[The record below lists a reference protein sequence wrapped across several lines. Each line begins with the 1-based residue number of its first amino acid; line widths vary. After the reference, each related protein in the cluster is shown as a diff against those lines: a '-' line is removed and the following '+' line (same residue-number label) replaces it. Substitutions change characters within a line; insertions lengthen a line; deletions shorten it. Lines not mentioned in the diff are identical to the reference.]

1 MLVCALFYCEVV
13 AVPRARSPKRDKAYQ
28 IWIKSN
34 KTKTSKEIAKE
45 LGVSESQIRKWK
57 AQDKWNG
64 NTGKKT
70 KSDVTKKKA
79 IAEDVQHVL
88 DNPDLTDKQRLFCL
102 YYVRSFNAT
111 KSYQKAYEC
120 SYGSAAVGGFDLLRN
135 PKIKSEIYKLKQNRL
150 NREMLTVDDIVQKY
164 MDIAFADITDYVTFG
179 QETRPAIGINGP
191 IEVEN
196 EETGEKE
203 VLQKEVNV
211 VRFKDSAAVDGTLIA
226 EIKQGKDGA
235 SIKLLDSLK
244 ALEWLSNYF
253 ELNPFAKHRQEYE
266 KKRLEIEMLRLESQ
280 IKEPEEEME
289 DSGFT
294 DALNASAKDV
304 WHEDD

>member
-1 MLVCALFYCEVV
+1 M
-13 AVPRARSPKRDKAYQ
+13 PRARSPKRDKAYQ

-34 KTKTSKEIAKE
+34 KTKTSKEIAAE

-135 PKIKSEIYKLKQNRL
+135 PKIKAEIYKLKQNRL

-179 QETRPAIGINGP
+179 QETRPVIGINGP
-191 IEVEN
+191 IEVKN

-203 VLQKEVNV
+203 ILQKEVNV

-289 DSGFT
+289 DSGFA

>member
-1 MLVCALFYCEVV
+1 MLVCVLFYCEVV

-34 KTKTSKEIAKE
+34 KTKTSKEIAVE

-135 PKIKSEIYKLKQNRL
+135 PKIKAEIYKLKQNRL

-179 QETRPAIGINGP
+179 QETRPVIGINGP
-191 IEVEN
+191 IEVKN

-203 VLQKEVNV
+203 ILQKEVNV
-211 VRFKDSAAVDGTLIA
+211 VRFKDSTAVDGTLIA

-266 KKRLEIEMLRLESQ
+266 KKRLEIEMVRLESQ

-289 DSGFT
+289 ESGFT

>member
-1 MLVCALFYCEVV
+1 M
-13 AVPRARSPKRDKAYQ
+13 PRARSPKRDEAYQ
-28 IWIKSN
+28 IWTKSN
-34 KTKTSKEIAKE
+34 KMKTSKEIAKE

-102 YYVRSFNAT
+102 YYVKSFNAT
-111 KSYQKAYEC
+111 KSYQKAYGC

-179 QETRPAIGINGP
+179 QETRPVIGINGP

-203 VLQKEVNV
+203 ILQKEVNV
-211 VRFKDSAAVDGTLIA
+211 VRFKDSVAVDGTLIA

-294 DALNASAKDV
+294 DALNVSARDV
-304 WHEDD
+304 WHEDN

>member
-1 MLVCALFYCEVV
+1 M
-13 AVPRARSPKRDKAYQ
+13 PRARSPKRDKAYQ

-34 KTKTSKEIAKE
+34 KTKTSKEIAVE

-179 QETRPAIGINGP
+179 QETRPVIGINGP
-191 IEVEN
+191 IEVKN

-203 VLQKEVNV
+203 ILQKEVNV
-211 VRFKDSAAVDGTLIA
+211 VRFKDSAAVDGTLIV

-235 SIKLLDSLK
+235 SIKLLDGLK

-253 ELNPFAKHRQEYE
+253 ELNPSAKHRREYE

-289 DSGFT
+289 DSGFA

-304 WHEDD
+304 WHEND

>member
-1 MLVCALFYCEVV
+1 M
-13 AVPRARSPKRDKAYQ
+13 PRARSPKRDKAYQ

-34 KTKTSKEIAKE
+34 KTKTSKEIAVE

-102 YYVRSFNAT
+102 YYVKSFNAT

-179 QETRPAIGINGP
+179 QETRPVIGINGP
-191 IEVEN
+191 IEVKN

-203 VLQKEVNV
+203 ILQKEVNV
-211 VRFKDSAAVDGTLIA
+211 VRFKDSTAVDGTLIA

-253 ELNPFAKHRQEYE
+253 ELNPSAKHRQEYE

-304 WHEDD
+304 WHEND

>member
-1 MLVCALFYCEVV
+1 M
-13 AVPRARSPKRDKAYQ
+13 PRARSPKRDKAYQ

-34 KTKTSKEIAKE
+34 KTKTSKEIAVE

-70 KSDVTKKKA
+70 KSDATKKKA

-135 PKIKSEIYKLKQNRL
+135 PKIKAEIYKLKQNRL

-179 QETRPAIGINGP
+179 QETRPVIGINGP
-191 IEVEN
+191 IEVKN

-203 VLQKEVNV
+203 ILQKEVNV
-211 VRFKDSAAVDGTLIA
+211 VRFKDSTAVDGTLIA

-289 DSGFT
+289 ESGFT

>member
-1 MLVCALFYCEVV
+1 M
-13 AVPRARSPKRDKAYQ
+13 PRARSPKRDKAYQ

-164 MDIAFADITDYVTFG
+164 MDIAFADITDYVAFG
-179 QETRPAIGINGP
+179 QETRPVIGINGP

-253 ELNPFAKHRQEYE
+253 ELNPFVKHRQEYE

-304 WHEDD
+304 WHEND

>member
-1 MLVCALFYCEVV
+1 M
-13 AVPRARSPKRDKAYQ
+13 PRARSPKRDKAYQ

-34 KTKTSKEIAKE
+34 KTKTSKEIAAE

-102 YYVRSFNAT
+102 YYVKSFNAT

-179 QETRPAIGINGP
+179 QETRPVIGINGP
-191 IEVEN
+191 IEVKN

-203 VLQKEVNV
+203 ILQKEVNV

-289 DSGFT
+289 DSGFA

>member
-1 MLVCALFYCEVV
+1 M
-13 AVPRARSPKRDKAYQ
+13 PRARSPKRDKAYQ

-70 KSDVTKKKA
+70 KGDVTKKKA

-102 YYVRSFNAT
+102 YYVKSFNAT

-179 QETRPAIGINGP
+179 QETRPVIGINGP

-304 WHEDD
+304 WHEND